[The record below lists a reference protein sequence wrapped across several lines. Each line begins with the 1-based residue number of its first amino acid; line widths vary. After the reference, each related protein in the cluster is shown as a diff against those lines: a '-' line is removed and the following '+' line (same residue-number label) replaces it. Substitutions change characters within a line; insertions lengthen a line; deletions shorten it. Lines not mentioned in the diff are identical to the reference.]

1 MMKVE
6 IRNNKIIIDGYVNA
20 VERESKVL
28 YDTRGE
34 FIEKIRAG
42 VFQKALERADNVKV
56 LLDHEKDRELADTKS
71 GKAKLYEDNIGLRA
85 IVEIDDS
92 EVIEKARNN
101 KLRGWSFGFLCNKED
116 RKTNEDGIEE
126 RVVRDLDLLEVS
138 IIDDK
143 KYPAYIGTSI
153 EMRDD
158 KVRIAEYRNEDF
170 SKIEIRDEPEQ
181 QPEKEVE
188 KIDYSE
194 YEERLKDLR
203 YKLRNSYYEEEIL
216 EEAKYLED
224 NPSEKNL
231 KKINKLIDKLDN
243 YKEKI
248 NTETKFEIEE
258 NFIIALVEEDKE
270 EIKKLEIDINDS
282 KSEVLRSIDFKVEEI
297 KQIEENVKEKV
308 EQQKILKNIDEE
320 KIIDL
325 KESKEEVNKF
335 SNELIKFQDEQDKI
349 VKEVQKEIKKEEN
362 KSSKERI
369 QLNGIGLSTALTMR
383 NVRRQMRVPGIRSSK
398 KIFTIVGSYLY
409 YFSMLNAI
417 RPIKRKYKKVSRED
431 FSKDIETN
439 LIEIDKV
446 LENIKKTNNKIE
458 KIIKEFTIKYG
469 KYENTEEYKKI
480 MNNFKEIQKA
490 LLEKEYEIQRIKE
503 EEQKRYQKEQEQ
515 SKVYKI

>member
-1 MMKVE
+1 MNETIGAKGGSNDRRRVN
-6 IRNNKIIIDGYVNA
+6 RIIK
-20 VERESKVL
+20 RKKKL
-28 YDTRGE
+28 
-34 FIEKIRAG
+34 K
-42 VFQKALERADNVKV
+42 QL
-56 LLDHEKDRELADTKS
+56 EKDVKKKQLITFIFALPIAII
-71 GKAKLYEDNIGLRA
+71 GNITQA
-85 IVEIDDS
+85 F
-92 EVIEKARNN
+92 K
-101 KLRGWSFGFLCNKED
+101 K
-116 RKTNEDGIEE
+116 
-126 RVVRDLDLLEVS
+126 
-138 IIDDK
+138 DK
-143 KYPAYIGTSI
+143 KKQK
-153 EMRDD
+153 E
-158 KVRIAEYRNEDF
+158 
-170 SKIEIRDEPEQ
+170 
-181 QPEKEVE
+181 EKEVFIEEPIIHKEIKEEIVEPVKE
-188 KIDYSE
+188 KTKEEEKLDKTLDKIKSKRIIEE

-480 MNNFKEIQKA
+480 MNDFKEIQKA

>member
-1 MMKVE
+1 MNETIGAKGGSNDRRRVN
-6 IRNNKIIIDGYVNA
+6 RIIK
-20 VERESKVL
+20 RKKKL
-28 YDTRGE
+28 
-34 FIEKIRAG
+34 K
-42 VFQKALERADNVKV
+42 QL
-56 LLDHEKDRELADTKS
+56 EKDVKKKQLITFIFALPIAII
-71 GKAKLYEDNIGLRA
+71 GNITQA
-85 IVEIDDS
+85 F
-92 EVIEKARNN
+92 K
-101 KLRGWSFGFLCNKED
+101 K
-116 RKTNEDGIEE
+116 
-126 RVVRDLDLLEVS
+126 
-138 IIDDK
+138 DK
-143 KYPAYIGTSI
+143 KKQK
-153 EMRDD
+153 E
-158 KVRIAEYRNEDF
+158 
-170 SKIEIRDEPEQ
+170 
-181 QPEKEVE
+181 EKEVFIEEPIIHKEIKEEIVEPVKE
-188 KIDYSE
+188 KTKEEEILDKTLDKIKSKRIIEE

-297 KQIEENVKEKV
+297 KQIEENVEEKV

-480 MNNFKEIQKA
+480 MNDFKEIQKA

>member
-1 MMKVE
+1 MNETIGAKGGSNDRRRVNRIIKRKKRLKQLEKDVKKKQLITFIFALPIAIIGTITQTFKKDNKKEKEEKEVFIEEPIIYKEIKEEIVE
-6 IRNNKIIIDGYVNA
+6 PVKEKTKEEEILDKTLDKIKSKIII
-20 VERESKVL
+20 E
-28 YDTRGE
+28 
-34 FIEKIRAG
+34 
-42 VFQKALERADNVKV
+42 
-56 LLDHEKDRELADTKS
+56 
-71 GKAKLYEDNIGLRA
+71 
-85 IVEIDDS
+85 
-92 EVIEKARNN
+92 
-101 KLRGWSFGFLCNKED
+101 
-116 RKTNEDGIEE
+116 
-126 RVVRDLDLLEVS
+126 
-138 IIDDK
+138 
-143 KYPAYIGTSI
+143 
-153 EMRDD
+153 
-158 KVRIAEYRNEDF
+158 
-170 SKIEIRDEPEQ
+170 
-181 QPEKEVE
+181 
-188 KIDYSE
+188 E

>member
-1 MMKVE
+1 MNETIGAKGGSNDRRRVN
-6 IRNNKIIIDGYVNA
+6 RIIK
-20 VERESKVL
+20 RKKKL
-28 YDTRGE
+28 
-34 FIEKIRAG
+34 K
-42 VFQKALERADNVKV
+42 QL
-56 LLDHEKDRELADTKS
+56 EKDVKKKQLITFIFALPIAII
-71 GKAKLYEDNIGLRA
+71 GNITQA
-85 IVEIDDS
+85 F
-92 EVIEKARNN
+92 K
-101 KLRGWSFGFLCNKED
+101 K
-116 RKTNEDGIEE
+116 
-126 RVVRDLDLLEVS
+126 
-138 IIDDK
+138 DK
-143 KYPAYIGTSI
+143 KKQK
-153 EMRDD
+153 E
-158 KVRIAEYRNEDF
+158 
-170 SKIEIRDEPEQ
+170 
-181 QPEKEVE
+181 EKEVFIEEPIIHKEIKEEIVEPVKE
-188 KIDYSE
+188 KTKEEEKLDKTLDKIKSKRIIEE

-243 YKEKI
+243 YQEKI

-297 KQIEENVKEKV
+297 KQIEENVEEKV

-431 FSKDIETN
+431 FSKDIESN
-439 LIEIDKV
+439 LLEIDKV

-480 MNNFKEIQKA
+480 MNDFKEIQKA

-503 EEQKRYQKEQEQ
+503 EEQKKYQKEQEQ

>member
-1 MMKVE
+1 MNETIGAKGGSNDRRRVN
-6 IRNNKIIIDGYVNA
+6 RIIK
-20 VERESKVL
+20 RKKKL
-28 YDTRGE
+28 
-34 FIEKIRAG
+34 K
-42 VFQKALERADNVKV
+42 QL
-56 LLDHEKDRELADTKS
+56 EKDVKKKQLITFIFALPIAII
-71 GKAKLYEDNIGLRA
+71 GNITQA
-85 IVEIDDS
+85 F
-92 EVIEKARNN
+92 K
-101 KLRGWSFGFLCNKED
+101 K
-116 RKTNEDGIEE
+116 
-126 RVVRDLDLLEVS
+126 
-138 IIDDK
+138 DK
-143 KYPAYIGTSI
+143 KKQK
-153 EMRDD
+153 E
-158 KVRIAEYRNEDF
+158 
-170 SKIEIRDEPEQ
+170 
-181 QPEKEVE
+181 EKEVFIEEPIIHKEIKEEIVEPVKE
-188 KIDYSE
+188 KTKEEEILDKTLDKIKSKRIIEE

-243 YKEKI
+243 YQEKI

-480 MNNFKEIQKA
+480 MNDFKEIQKA